1 MRQLAPASYAVFLD
15 KVQKS
20 AFTSKLIGVVVIS
33 MLAFFFSGC
42 TTDYEAEKSG
52 WNDIT
57 PYEARSAPAAGD
69 ASVAQAQEGNE
80 GKPNTIAF

>member
-1 MRQLAPASYAVFLD
+1 MKKIFLLIMIAI
-15 KVQKS
+15 
-20 AFTSKLIGVVVIS
+20 AFT
-33 MLAFFFSGC
+33 GC

-57 PYEARSAPAAGD
+57 PYEARSAPAKGD
-69 ASVAQAQEGNE
+69 SSVAQAQEGSE

>member
-1 MRQLAPASYAVFLD
+1 MKKILLLIVIAV
-15 KVQKS
+15 
-20 AFTSKLIGVVVIS
+20 AF
-33 MLAFFFSGC
+33 AGC

-57 PYEARSAPAAGD
+57 PYEARSAPAKGD
-69 ASVAQAQEGNE
+69 SAAAQAPEGSE